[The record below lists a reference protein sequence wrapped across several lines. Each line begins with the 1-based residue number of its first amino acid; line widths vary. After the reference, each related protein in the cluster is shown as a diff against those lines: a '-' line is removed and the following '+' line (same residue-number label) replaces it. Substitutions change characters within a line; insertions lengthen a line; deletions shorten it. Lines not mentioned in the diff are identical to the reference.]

1 MRLVTPE
8 QMTLIEAEANRLGYT
23 YEKMM
28 QKAGEGLYSF
38 LRDFAVNNQ
47 LTEILFLCGSGNNA
61 GDCFIAA
68 QMLSQQFHVTV
79 CMVNGVVK
87 TRIAYMK
94 FKALKNVRII
104 TDFKSTMEAVKSAA
118 LVVDGVF
125 GIGFHGTLTPQ
136 IRQIFQLAEEK
147 ICVAA
152 DIPSGGNGLTGEAT
166 EGTLHCDFTV
176 TFSAGKY
183 GMTQQPLQEY
193 CGDIILVDVGIPEQ
207 VYDIMEY
214 DMFMLAQRDIRK
226 YLPVRPN
233 NSHKGDY
240 GRLLCIAG
248 SAMMPGAAILTA
260 TAALRCGVG
269 TLCLASVPDACRL
282 LVANA
287 PEAMVLPLTPDAD
300 GFLTQDALPKLL
312 DYAKTCSAV
321 VIGCGLGRTPSVQAL
336 VRDLI
341 KQLECPIILD
351 ADGLNAINGCIDI
364 LQEAK
369 APVILTPHTG
379 ELSRLLDVPLEQVRI
394 HRLDSAKSLAQ
405 RFDIIVVHKGPGT
418 VIVTKDHAFIN
429 TTGNSGMSK
438 GGSGDVLAG
447 TLGSFVAQG
456 ISPEQAA
463 CAAVFLHG
471 LAGDVAAK
479 TLSKRAM
486 LPQDMI
492 QQYPVI
498 FRQLEQEAEDPA

>member
-8 QMTLIEAEANRLGYT
+8 QMIQIETEANRIGCT
-23 YEKMM
+23 FDKMM

-38 LRDFAVNNQ
+38 LRDFAMGNQ
-47 LTEILFLCGSGNNA
+47 LTEILFLCGNGNNA
-61 GDCFIAA
+61 GDCFVAA
-68 QMLSQQFHVTV
+68 QMLSRQFRVTV

-87 TRIAYMK
+87 TRRAYMK
-94 FKALKNVRII
+94 YKALQNVRII
-104 TDFKSTMEAVKSAA
+104 TDFEETLEAVKEAT
-118 LVVDGVF
+118 LVIDGVF

-136 IRQIFQLAEEK
+136 IQQIFRLAEEK
-147 ICVAA
+147 LCVAA
-152 DIPSGGNGLTGEAT
+152 DIPSGGNGLTGEVT
-166 EGTLHCDFTV
+166 QGTLHCDFTV
-176 TFSAGKY
+176 TFGAGKY

-193 CGDIILVDVGIPEQ
+193 CGDIILVDVGIPEK
-207 VYDIMEY
+207 VYDIVEY

-226 YLPVRPN
+226 YLPVRPG

-240 GRLLCIAG
+240 GRLLCVAG
-248 SAMMPGAAILTA
+248 SGMMPGAAILSA

-287 PEAMVLPLTPDAD
+287 PEAMVLPLASDAD
-300 GFLTQDALPKLL
+300 GFLTEAALPKLL
-312 DYAKTCSAV
+312 SYAKTCSAV
-321 VIGCGLGRTPSVQAL
+321 VIGCGLGRTPSVQGL
-336 VRDLI
+336 VRGLI
-341 KQLECPIILD
+341 QQLECPIILD

-364 LQEAK
+364 LREAK

-394 HRLDSAKSLAQ
+394 HRLDSARSLAQ
-405 RFDIIVVHKGPGT
+405 RFDITVVHKGPGT
-418 VIVTKDHAFIN
+418 VVATKNHAFIN

-479 TLSKRAM
+479 TFSKRAM

-492 QQYPVI
+492 RQYPVV
-498 FRQLEQEAEDPA
+498 FRQLEQETEDPA

>member
-8 QMTLIEAEANRLGYT
+8 QMTQIETEANRIGCS

-38 LRDFAVNNQ
+38 LRDFAMNHQ

-94 FKALKNVRII
+94 YKAMQNVRII
-104 TDFKSTMEAVKSAA
+104 TDFKATVEAVKEAA
-118 LVVDGVF
+118 MVVDGVF

-136 IRQIFQLAEEK
+136 IREIFRLAEEK
-147 ICVAA
+147 LCVAA

-166 EGTLHCDFTV
+166 DGTLHCDFTV
-176 TFSAGKY
+176 TFGAGKY
-183 GMTQQPLQEY
+183 GMTQHPLLEY
-193 CGDIILVDVGIPEQ
+193 CGDIILVDIGIPEQ
-207 VYDIMEY
+207 VYDIVEY
-214 DMFMLAQRDIRK
+214 DMFMLAQRDICK
-226 YLPVRPN
+226 YLPARPN
-233 NSHKGDY
+233 DSHKGDY

-248 SAMMPGAAILTA
+248 SAMMPGAAILSA

-287 PEAMVLPLTPDAD
+287 PEAMVLPLMPDAD
-300 GFLTQDALPKLL
+300 GFLTEDALPKLL
-312 DYAKTCSAV
+312 DYAKNCSAV
-321 VIGCGLGRTPSVQAL
+321 VIGCGLGRTPTVQAL
-336 VRDLI
+336 VHGLI
-341 KQLECPIILD
+341 TQLECPMILD
-351 ADGLNAINGCIDI
+351 ADGLNAISGCIDI

-379 ELSRLLDVPLEQVRI
+379 ELTRLLDVPPEQVRI
-394 HRLDSAKSLAQ
+394 QRLDSAKSLAQ
-405 RFDIIVVHKGPGT
+405 RFDITVVHKGPGT
-418 VIVTKDHAFIN
+418 VVATKDHAFIN

-447 TLGSFVAQG
+447 TIGSFVAQG
-456 ISPEQAA
+456 VSPEQAA

-486 LPQDMI
+486 LPQDI
-492 QQYPVI
+492 VQQYPVI
-498 FRQLEQEAEDPA
+498 FRQLEQELEDPA

>member
-8 QMTLIEAEANRLGYT
+8 QMTQIETEANRIGCT
-23 YEKMM
+23 YDKMM

-38 LRDFAVNNQ
+38 LRDFAMRNQ

-87 TRIAYMK
+87 TRLAYVK
-94 FKALKNVRII
+94 YKAMQNVRII
-104 TDFKSTMEAVKSAA
+104 TDFKGTVEAVREAS

-125 GIGFHGTLTPQ
+125 GIGFHGTLTPELQ
-136 IRQIFQLAEEK
+136 KIFRLAEEK
-147 ICVAA
+147 LCVAA

-166 EGTLHCDFTV
+166 EGTLRCDFTV
-176 TFSAGKY
+176 TFGAGKY
-183 GMTQQPLQEY
+183 GMTQQPLLEY
-193 CGDIILVDVGIPEQ
+193 CGDIILVDIGIPEK
-207 VYDIMEY
+207 VYDTVEY

-248 SAMMPGAAILTA
+248 SAMMPGAAILCA

-282 LVANA
+282 MVSAA
-287 PEAMVLPLTPDAD
+287 PEAMVLPMTPDSD
-300 GFLTQDALPKLL
+300 GFLTKASLPKLL
-312 DYAKTCSAV
+312 EYAKTCSAV
-321 VIGCGLGRTPSVQAL
+321 VIGCGLGRTPSVKAL
-336 VRDLI
+336 VCSLI
-341 KQLECPIILD
+341 EQLECPIILD
-351 ADGLNAINGCIDI
+351 ADGLNAIADCIDI
-364 LQEAK
+364 LQKAK
-369 APVILTPHTG
+369 SSVVLTPHSG
-379 ELSRLLDVPLEQVRI
+379 ELCRLLNVAPEQVKI
-394 HRLDSAKSLAQ
+394 HRMDSARTLAQ
-405 RFDIIVVHKGPGT
+405 RYDITVVHKGPGT
-418 VIVTKDHAFIN
+418 VVATGEHAYIN

-447 TLGSFVAQG
+447 MLGSFVAQG

-471 LAGDVAAK
+471 LAGDIAAK

-486 LPQDMI
+486 LPHDII

-498 FRQLEQEAEDPA
+498 FSQLEQEAEDPA